1 MLKTAGGAGLGLA
14 VVARIVEQLGGQL
27 RVDSK
32 VGVGSRFSFLIPFSV
47 ASNDAERG
55 VSPAVTRASSIQRGS
70 SHGSVSS
77 LEVDTIVDALSS
89 ALCSPSCPAPRL
101 ASPARKPGTFPIADS
116 GTPVRPVKVDQ
127 YEMDAVR
134 RPKSSEKPP
143 SPAFDGKLRV
153 LIVEVL
159 TQGRSWF
166 LASLMIAF

>member
-32 VGVGSRFSFLIPFSV
+32 VGVGSRFSFLIPFTV
-47 ASNDAERG
+47 ASSDAERG
-55 VSPAVTRASSIQRGS
+55 VSPALTRASSIQRGS

-89 ALCSPSCPAPRL
+89 ALGSPGCPAPRL
-101 ASPARKPGTFPIADS
+101 ASPARRPGTYPIADS

-134 RPKSSEKPP
+134 LPKSGEKPP

-159 TQGRSWF
+159 QVERVESMS
-166 LASLMIAF
+166 SLG